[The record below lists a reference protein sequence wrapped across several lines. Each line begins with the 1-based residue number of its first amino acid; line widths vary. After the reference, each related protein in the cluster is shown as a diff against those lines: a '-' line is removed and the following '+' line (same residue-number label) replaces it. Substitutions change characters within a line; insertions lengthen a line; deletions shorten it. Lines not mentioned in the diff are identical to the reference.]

1 MRSQRGFTLIEVLV
15 ALLIVSAAIMASANL
30 WSGNF
35 SVMRKTALNY
45 DVATILERK
54 MVEIEA
60 KYAGKPLTE
69 IPDEEE
75 GDFGTDFPQFRW
87 RMKSREMEFPDLTPI
102 IMGQSEEPNEMLI
115 SMIKQMTEYLSK
127 AIKEVQV
134 AVFVRR
140 GKREMEFSAT
150 QYFVDYSKG
159 FGGPGGPGGDAS
171 GSGGGAAGGGNPA
184 GGDPGGGGTQ

>member
-1 MRSQRGFTLIEVLV
+1 MRSQRGFTGQKGFTLIEVLV
-15 ALLIVSAAIMASANL
+15 ALMIIAAAIMASASL

-35 SVMRKTALNY
+35 TTMRKSALNY

-60 KYAGKPLTE
+60 KYKEKPLAE
-69 IPDEEE
+69 VPEEE
-75 GDFGTDFPQFRW
+75 SGDFGSDFPQFRW
-87 RMKSREMEFPDLTPI
+87 KMKSREMEFPDLTPI

-115 SMIKQMTEYLSK
+115 SMIKQMTEYLNK

-134 AVFVRR
+134 TVFVKR

-150 QYFVDYSKG
+150 QYFVDYTKE
-159 FGGPGGPGGDAS
+159 F
-171 GSGGGAAGGGNPA
+171 GGGAP
-184 GGDPGGGGTQ
+184 TK

>member
-15 ALLIVSAAIMASANL
+15 ALMIVAAAIMASASL

-35 SVMRKTALNY
+35 TVMRKSALNY

-60 KYAGKPLTE
+60 KYKDKPLTE
-69 IPDEEE
+69 VPDEEE
-75 GDFGTDFPQFRW
+75 GDFGSDFPQFRW
-87 RMKSREMEFPDLTPI
+87 KMKSREMEFPDLGPI
-102 IMGQSEEPNEMLI
+102 IASQNEEPNEMLV
-115 SMIKQMTEYLSK
+115 SMIKQMTEYLNK

-134 AVFVRR
+134 SVFVKR

-150 QYFVDYSKG
+150 QYFVDYTKE
-159 FGGPGGPGGDAS
+159 FA
-171 GSGGGAAGGGNPA
+171 GAAGE
-184 GGDPGGGGTQ
+184 GGTPTPKPDEPK